1 MWVETKIIMDGG
13 YQEAV
18 IQESEGQDSIVLRVV
33 ERQDMS
39 FDARLYM
46 SYDETIRL
54 ANELIEFVGKAKSK

>member
-13 YQEAV
+13 YQEVV
-18 IQESEGQDSIVLRVV
+18 IQESETQSSIVLRVV

-39 FDARLYM
+39 IDTRLYM
-46 SYDETIRL
+46 SYDEAIRL

>member
-33 ERQDMS
+33 ERQDKS
-39 FDARLYM
+39 VDARLYM
-46 SYDETIRL
+46 SYDEAIRL